1 MPLVIRQHAASQM
14 ERIRREPPV
23 ISVHGLFSTEEAAEL
38 VSATLLE
45 TRACKQAAEFCKA
58 NLRVVDS
65 TRDRR

>member
-1 MPLVIRQHAASQM
+1 M

-38 VSATLLE
+38 VSATLLM